1 MEKAMTRIIDM
12 FDEEWE
18 RQAIEYEIEH
28 GCIVSGR
35 LGSPDDYPPREPVL
49 EDEETLRKFLA
60 DKFRQMREKVD
71 ARKKAFQ
78 ENASLMPPNL
88 SRHLIND

>member
-1 MEKAMTRIIDM
+1 MQDRKQTLGWLEQMAEAEMECGGILA
-12 FDEEWE
+12 
-18 RQAIEYEIEH
+18 
-28 GCIVSGR
+28 GR
-35 LGSPDDYPPREPVL
+35 LGSPDDYPPMEPVL

-78 ENASLMPPNL
+78 ENAPLMPPNL

>member
-1 MEKAMTRIIDM
+1 MQNNDKNLGWLEQMAAA
-12 FDEEWE
+12 E
-18 RQAIEYEIEH
+18 AEIECY
-28 GCIVSGR
+28 GLLAGGP
-35 LGSPDDYPPREPVL
+35 GSPDDYPPMEPVL

-78 ENASLMPPNL
+78 EKQFV
-88 SRHLIND
+88 